1 MFGFYAKRK
10 IFFALSLGIILVGLV
25 TALLFGVKLDIQFKG
40 GTILKYSC
48 TGPVDLEALAA
59 AAETVLD
66 NPVSI
71 QEITDFDTGEVIM
84 VNLNVTGDRAISI
97 DRQNALGEAFNEQF
111 PDNGFKIAESFSVD
125 PFIGREF
132 LLKGLMAM
140 GLSAVLIV
148 LYVWVRFRRISGLSA
163 GVMALVALFHDVIMV
178 FVTFVIAGIP
188 LNESLVAVVLT
199 ILGFSINDTIVIY
212 DRIRENMDLQRGK
225 MTLPE
230 LVDLSINQS
239 ITRSINTSLATL
251 AAITV
256 AYIFATINHI
266 ESIREF
272 ALPMM
277 VGIISGSYSTIFIAG
292 PLWVMWKTRAHRT
305 GLEAAPQPATATAA
319 AGNGDGKGSGT
330 GNGKRKGRN

>member
-1 MFGFYAKRK
+1 
-10 IFFALSLGIILVGLV
+10 
-25 TALLFGVKLDIQFKG
+25 
-40 GTILKYSC
+40 
-48 TGPVDLEALAA
+48 
-59 AAETVLD
+59 
-66 NPVSI
+66 
-71 QEITDFDTGEVIM
+71 
-84 VNLNVTGDRAISI
+84 
-97 DRQNALGEAFNEQF
+97 
-111 PDNGFKIAESFSVD
+111 
-125 PFIGREF
+125 
-132 LLKGLMAM
+132 
-140 GLSAVLIV
+140 
-148 LYVWVRFRRISGLSA
+148 
-163 GVMALVALFHDVIMV
+163 
-178 FVTFVIAGIP
+178 VTFVIAGIP